1 MALWLLDM
9 YILLGH
15 SSKAAKLLIRE
26 QGLDSPERPRV
37 LMNKNVDD
45 ILNVA
50 RKPGGKNAN
59 VSPNRQQQVS
69 VIAQENLKLATF
81 LFHHRQRCTLDAR
94 HLLAGQKKLEEEY
107 KDPNVLPKTN
117 ESDMA
122 GTMEAIKVYL
132 RSSQGVTRAPLAD
145 LW

>member
-15 SSKAAKLLIRE
+15 SFKAAKLLIRE

-81 LFHHRQRCTLDAR
+81 LFHHRWRCTLDWEVMAV
-94 HLLAGQKKLEEEY
+94 HEETVCLLTGQKKFKDEY
-107 KDPNVLPKTN
+107 KDHNVLSKIN
-117 ESDMA
+117 KSDMA
-122 GTMEAIKVYL
+122 ETMEAIDK
-132 RSSQGVTRAPLAD
+132 
-145 LW
+145 